1 MTPRLHPR
9 EEERLRELRRYNIL
23 DTERERDFDDLVEIA
38 SQICEVPVSVVNFID
53 EGRQWFKAEVG
64 LGVRSTPIETSLCGH
79 VILEGDFVEIPD
91 TLKDERMADNP
102 LCTEE
107 PGFRFYAGAVLR
119 TEKGLP
125 LGTLCVLDHKPRTLT
140 PHQRRVLEVLSKH
153 VMRELELRLALAQ
166 EQTLRR
172 EVDHRVKNSLASIG
186 ALLSMKAQRA
196 TDEAVQTALEDASIR
211 IRSLSS
217 LHAELHDLAQGERV
231 ELRSLFERIERDLR
245 QLLPDGIRLVIE
257 VGDDRVSPSLANAL
271 LLIVNEFVSN
281 SVKHGLQD
289 RSGSI
294 AITIRAGDDG
304 WSIACSDDGSATGA
318 DAERAALAKGLGT
331 RVIQSLASSF
341 GVTPDWSANG
351 SGMHLRIDAAA

>member
-38 SQICEVPVSVVNFID
+38 SEICEVPVSVVNFID

-91 TLKDERMADNP
+91 TL
-102 LCTEE
+102 
-107 PGFRFYAGAVLR
+107 
-119 TEKGLP
+119 EKGLP

-294 AITIRAGDDG
+294 AIAIRAGDDG
-304 WSIACSDDGSATGA
+304 WSIACSDDGSATSA

>member
-1 MTPRLHPR
+1 MVDELLAAGGRTTLVIAHRL
-9 EEERLRELRRYNIL
+9 
-23 DTERERDFDDLVEIA
+23 A
-38 SQICEVPVSVVNFID
+38 
-53 EGRQWFKAEVG
+53 
-64 LGVRSTPIETSLCGH
+64 
-79 VILEGDFVEIPD
+79 
-91 TLKDERMADNP
+91 
-102 LCTEE
+102 
-107 PGFRFYAGAVLR
+107 
-119 TEKGLP
+119 EKGVSLVAIP
-125 LGTLCVLDHKPRTLT
+125 KTVENDTAGTAVTFGYSTAVD
-140 PHQRRVLEVLSKH
+140 
-153 VMRELELRLALAQ
+153 LAVSAIDML
-166 EQTLRR
+166 QTTS

-257 VGDDRVSPSLANAL
+257 VGNDRVSPSLANAL

-294 AITIRAGDDG
+294 AI
-304 WSIACSDDGSATGA
+304 SIF
-318 DAERAALAKGLGT
+318 ALNPHRPK
-331 RVIQSLASSF
+331 F
-341 GVTPDWSANG
+341 
-351 SGMHLRIDAAA
+351 